1 MGLKGSDVAVG
12 AERMRTGEGEASAA
26 RTVGV
31 IDIGSNSVRMAI
43 AQVLRTGELEVL
55 ERTQR
60 PAALGHDTFIE
71 GRLGQQAM
79 NTAIGILRDYS
90 KLLETYGVET
100 MRAVATSAVREASN
114 AEAFV
119 DRVAMAV
126 GLDLEVLDPTEE
138 SRLTVSAVREAVE
151 DALDV
156 GRGSALIADVGGG
169 STLLTVVEGGV
180 ITASESYAIGSIRLQ
195 EHMATTR
202 EAPERT
208 VELLRYRIANVVD
221 LVQRSL
227 PVGEAESLL
236 AVGEDARFAAEHA
249 GQPVPSAERVATV
262 GRVAFEKL
270 VDECARRSAEQLASR
285 YSLPFPNAVRLVPA
299 LLIYQAVLHA
309 TALEQMVVCNV
320 SMRDGLLLDL
330 ARRVTGEEDTGL
342 AESVVRSAETIG
354 EKYRVDPRHAEH
366 VADLAVQLFDELE
379 GEHGLGPRHRLLLR
393 VAGTLHEV
401 GKFIST
407 RAHHKHCYYVIAN
420 SEVFGLSR
428 REIEI
433 VAHVARYHRRSAP
446 KKTHLEYMT
455 LPREDRM
462 AVNKLASLL
471 RVADALDRGH
481 QQQIRE
487 LSFERRDS
495 DLIIY
500 VGGVV
505 DLTLERRAM
514 AEKADLFEETFGLR
528 VRVEETRSP
537 MGDERRASPVE

>member
-1 MGLKGSDVAVG
+1 MWTTD
-12 AERMRTGEGEASAA
+12 GEASAP

-60 PAALGHDTFIE
+60 PMAMGHDTFLK

-79 NTAIGILRDYS
+79 NTAIGILRDYG
-90 KLLETYGVET
+90 KLLDTYGVET
-100 MRAVATSAVREASN
+100 VRAVATSAVREASN

-126 GLDLEVLDPTEE
+126 GLDLDVLDPTEE

-151 DALDV
+151 DVLDV
-156 GRGSALIADVGGG
+156 SRDSALIADVGGG
-169 STLLTVVEGGV
+169 STLLTVVESGV

-227 PVGEAESLL
+227 PVGEAGTLL

-249 GQPVPSAERVATV
+249 GEPVPEAERVATV
-262 GRVAFEKL
+262 DRAAFDEL
-270 VDECARRSAEQLASR
+270 VDACARRSAEQLASR
-285 YSLPFPNAVRLVPA
+285 YGLPFPNAVRLVPA
-299 LLIYQAVLHA
+299 LLIYQAVLQA
-309 TALEQMVVCNV
+309 TGLDRMVFCNV

-342 AESVVRSAETIG
+342 AESVVRSAKTIG

-366 VADLAVQLFDELE
+366 VANLAVELLDELQ
-379 GEHGLGPRHRLLLR
+379 GLHGLGSRHRLLMR

-401 GKFIST
+401 GKFISN

-420 SEVFGLSR
+420 SEIFGLSR
-428 REIEI
+428 REIGI

-462 AVNKLASLL
+462 VVNKLASLL

-481 QQQIRE
+481 QQQIRD
-487 LSFERRDS
+487 LSFERRGNE
-495 DLIIY
+495 LILY

-514 AEKADLFEETFGLR
+514 AEKADMFEETFGLR
-528 VRVEETRSP
+528 VRVEEAQAP
-537 MGDERRASPVE
+537 MGDARRARPVE